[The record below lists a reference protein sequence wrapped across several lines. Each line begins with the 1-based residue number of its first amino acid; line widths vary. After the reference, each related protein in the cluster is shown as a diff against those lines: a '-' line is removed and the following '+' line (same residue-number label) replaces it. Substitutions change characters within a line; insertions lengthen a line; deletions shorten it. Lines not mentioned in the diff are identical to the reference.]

1 MSETPQKNETKN
13 TPNHAPSAPQQPA
26 GGGAPDVSERRAPQ
40 APAEQPAAPRFEQG
54 KPSGPQQGPARPQS
68 LFAAKGR
75 KEGEAPFGLDPKD
88 AKQLMSKPPQRIS
101 IISALLFLLVAF
113 FVGSQMMNLMNTKET
128 DALITSEFV
137 QAVEQDRVK
146 NVVYDAGNYTVS
158 GSY

>member
-1 MSETPQKNETKN
+1 MF
-13 TPNHAPSAPQQPA
+13 PNVVLPRLLRSNLQRL
-26 GGGAPDVSERRAPQ
+26 VSNR
-40 APAEQPAAPRFEQG
+40 G
-54 KPSGPQQGPARPQS
+54 NLLGPQQGPARPQS
-68 LFAAKGR
+68 PFAAKGR

-158 GSY
+158 GSYYPAATAG